1 MSSTAKWI
9 LGVSVF
15 LIVLFLVAPFV
26 WQVVFPSQSFGMMG
40 YGPGHMRL
48 GPGSMM
54 GDRQFGSE
62 NYGYGMNPFGF
73 LFMGLIQLGVLALL
87 GLSIAALI
95 KYLRKK

>member
-1 MSSTAKWI
+1 VPCTQRFPFFVQSNFYGLRKK
-9 LGVSVF
+9 
-15 LIVLFLVAPFV
+15 LI
-26 WQVVFPSQSFGMMG
+26 QTFGMMG

-54 GDRQFGSE
+54 GDRQFGVE
-62 NYGYGMNPFGF
+62 NYGYGMNPFSF
-73 LFMGLIQLGVLALL
+73 FFMGLIQLGVLALL

>member
-9 LGVSVF
+9 LGVTVF
-15 LIVLFLVAPFV
+15 LVVLFMVAPFI
-26 WQVVFPSQSFGMMG
+26 WQAVFPNQGYGMMN

-54 GDRQFGSE
+54 GGSQFGVE
-62 NYGYGMNPFGF
+62 GYGYGMNPFGF
-73 LFMGLIQLGVLALL
+73 FFMGLIQLGVLVLL